1 MNLKNKK
8 YLCIIPARAGSQG
21 IKNKNIKILD
31 GMPLVE
37 HTIKF
42 SNKIEKYF
50 DVVVSTNSK
59 KVFSIAKKYQV
70 TGLELRPENLLVII
84 L

>member
-31 GMPLVE
+31 RMPLLE

-42 SNKIEKYF
+42 SKIEKYF

-59 KVFSIAKKYQV
+59 KF
-70 TGLELRPENLLVII
+70 
-84 L
+84 